1 MTTAIATAVA
11 GRRSCFIFV
20 FSWLASGV
28 KPEAR
33 SLISHACALL
43 EPGVHRDLRVEE
55 LGDGTAALRVLHGL
69 VERRLV
75 GVRDS
80 HRRLQM
86 AGGDRET
93 AFHLFQAH
101 RGRRV
106 DAVRLHAGV
115 AELRRQRHR
124 KTGGVR
130 RGYQLLGVR
139 PLLTLEPLAEVVRN
153 IRQDAALRRD
163 VPGPILEPTLP
174 HGTTAA
180 LHTRWLLLPDP

>member
-55 LGDGTAALRVLHGL
+55 LGDGTAALRV
-69 VERRLV
+69 
-75 GVRDS
+75 
-80 HRRLQM
+80 
-86 AGGDRET
+86 
-93 AFHLFQAH
+93 
-101 RGRRV
+101 
-106 DAVRLHAGV
+106 HAGV